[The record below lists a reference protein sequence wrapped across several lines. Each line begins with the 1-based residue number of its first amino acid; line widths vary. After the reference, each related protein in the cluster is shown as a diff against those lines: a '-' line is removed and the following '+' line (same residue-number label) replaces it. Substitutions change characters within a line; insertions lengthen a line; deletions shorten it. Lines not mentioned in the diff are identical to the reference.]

1 MGLPL
6 PSASSV
12 SASLS
17 SASPASLESAGN
29 SLMTSATGAAE
40 SAAASAQANPQAA
53 FALVAASAQAI
64 LSGLPPGPA
73 TTLMVDSLQG
83 ATVGASWGAAIGG
96 AIFGDAGAAAAGG
109 FGAEVGAEIGFIA
122 GVVPQLE
129 ADHWNFLKLIGQ
141 IAGSGVGAGA
151 AAGAAAGSFVPVIG
165 TGVGAL
171 AGAVVGDLAG
181 ATDPPIPDIR
191 YLSEKVCFP
200 AVDPIANNGDANAQ
214 SVFGLIP
221 GQMNSTFR
229 ALPQSTFYQTQ
240 GGHNNSWSNLWSMLV
255 SWRSPSCSTPASRRA
270 AWVLAQFYCR
280 KFSARLGH
288 DTSTS
293 MSWES
298 VVSVFGTAARASQ
311 ALLKLTQ
318 WYGDPA
324 TFSTAIPFA
333 SLIASG
339 QYKPGT
345 GWMPSGIPNNPQGV
359 AAARG
364 EFERCPLDY
373 LFYPIGV
380 QHSGRQWF
388 PASTPNQTDVLL
400 TVDGLL
406 CTLAECA
413 YFGFHDVT
421 VFHLLTQ
428 LSYWWVHCRKLDQR
442 AFPGLST
449 ANHPNFS
456 RCLALAANQVRRT
469 GIGLSPRSTRTSVAG
484 DLWDPTAPA
493 PTGATVR
500 IGPGNTQTA
509 PTRGGSSVD
518 PSSPIGSVSSPTGSS
533 GSVSSPTGSSGAS
546 TAGAAGGGD
555 SGELSWLLVGA
566 GVAAGAA
573 ATVAAIRAIH
583 SNRRSP

>member
-1 MGLPL
+1 MSLPSL
-6 PSASSV
+6 PTSASDVQASLSTASPAALQSSGDSLMASVTNAAQSTAQSASSN
-12 SASLS
+12 
-17 SASPASLESAGN
+17 PA
-29 SLMTSATGAAE
+29 
-40 SAAASAQANPQAA
+40 AA
-53 FALVAASAQAI
+53 FAIVAAAAQAVV
-64 LSGLPPGPA
+64 SGLPPGPA
-73 TTLMVDSLQG
+73 TSVMAGAVAG
-83 ATVGASWGAAIGG
+83 ATVGATLGAMIGSYIPIIG
-96 AIFGDAGAAAAGG
+96 SLAGG
-109 FGAEVGAEIGFIA
+109 LLGAEVGAEIGAVAAVI
-122 GVVPQLE
+122 PELE

-141 IAGSGVGAGA
+141 IAGSGIGAGA

-165 TGVGAL
+165 TGIGAL
-171 AGAVVGDLAG
+171 AGAVIGDLAG

-200 AVDPIANNGDANAQ
+200 AIGPITNNGDANTQ

-229 ALPQSTFYQTQ
+229 ALPQSTFWQTQ
-240 GGHNNSWSNLWSMLV
+240 GGHNSAWSNLWSMLV
-255 SWRSPSCSTPASRRA
+255 SWRSPSGSTSTSRRA

-298 VVSVFGTAARASQ
+298 VVSVFGTAKRASQ

-359 AAARG
+359 AAARR

-388 PASTPNQTDVLL
+388 PASTANQTDVLL

-421 VFHLLTQ
+421 VFHLLVQ

-449 ANHPNFS
+449 ANHPNLS
-456 RCLALAANQVRRT
+456 RCLALAAAQVRRT
-469 GIGLSPRSTRTSVAG
+469 GIGLSPRPTARVAVAG

-500 IGPGNTQTA
+500 IGPGAAETTPAQ
-509 PTRGGSSVD
+509 GGSSAD
-518 PSSPIGSVSSPTGSS
+518 PSAPVGNVT
-533 GSVSSPTGSSGAS
+533 SPTGSSGAS
-546 TAGAAGGGD
+546 AVGAAGGGAG
-555 SGELSWLLVGA
+555 GEFPWLLAGA

-573 ATVAAIRAIH
+573 AAVAMSRARNP
-583 SNRRSP
+583 NRRSP